1 MIMTNLMIIMT
12 ITIKMIKEMMVLNVL
27 LVEISALNVTRKE
40 RVA

>member
-1 MIMTNLMIIMT
+1 MIMTNLIMIMT

-27 LVEISALNVTRKE
+27 LVEISALNVTRKK

>member
-1 MIMTNLMIIMT
+1 MIMANLMIIMT